1 MGAGEKPAPSNEI
14 NEMKRNLIVAAIAGV
29 AILALIGA
37 GGYVYFFSGLR
48 TSPATL
54 ALSATPSATAGSTSA
69 TGLAGNWNIATGS
82 LVGYRVQEL
91 FAGASSKHLAVARTS
106 NVSGKLRVSG
116 DAGGYQVSA
125 INVTANLTSLHSV
138 DQVAGRD
145 VSQRDGV
152 VTRQLAVQQFPNAT
166 FTATSA
172 SVPGT
177 VTSAPADVTV
187 PGTLTIHGVTKDV
200 TAAAKAQLVGD
211 KVEIAG
217 TLTINMTDYGVSPP
231 QAPFVT
237 VDPTATIE
245 FDLFLTKA

>member
-1 MGAGEKPAPSNEI
+1 MKIRPSLSESD
-14 NEMKRNLIVAAIAGV
+14 EMKRNLIVAAAAGV

-37 GGYVYFFSGLR
+37 GGYIYFFSGLR

-54 ALSATPSATAGSTSA
+54 ALSSASPIASATSPAA
-69 TGLAGNWNIATGS
+69 TGVSGTWTIATGS

-91 FAGASSKHLAVARTS
+91 FVGATSKHLAVARTS
-106 NVSGKLRVSG
+106 SVNGSLNVGG
-116 DAGGYQVSA
+116 DASSYQVTA
-125 INVTANLTSLHSV
+125 ITITANLSSLHSV

-152 VTRQLAVQQFPNAT
+152 VTRQLSVQQFPNAT

-172 SVPGT
+172 SVSGT
-177 VTSAPADVTV
+177 VTSAPVDVTV
-187 PGTLTIHGVTKDV
+187 PGKLTIHGVTRDV
-200 TAAAKAQLVGD
+200 SVSAKAQTVGD
-211 KVEIAG
+211 KLEIAG
-217 TLTINMTDYGVSPP
+217 TLSINMSDYGVSPP

-245 FDLFLTKA
+245 FDLFLTRA